1 MSGPPDRAITHATAH
16 VPASARRSSMLLADG
31 ADHSGRGGRGRCG
44 RGGANVK
51 GVALSLAISPCPN
64 DTFVFHALVHG
75 RVPGAP
81 PVEVTYAD
89 VDVTNT
95 AAEQGAF
102 DLVKVSFAALPWLLD
117 DYHLLPCGGAL
128 GRGCGPLVL
137 TRGDRDGGPDR
148 TDLTGATVAVPGD
161 RTTAY
166 LLFRLW
172 SAGRPPARIEV
183 VPFHEIMPGVAAGRY
198 DAGLVIHE
206 ARFTYHRHGLS
217 ALVDLGEWWEAD
229 TGLPI
234 PLGAILA
241 RRGAVDPEAAAGWVR
256 ESVRQAWAD
265 PAASREYVLA
275 HAQEMELDVVDRHIG
290 LYVNEFT
297 ADLGEAGFAAVAA
310 LLDRAATA
318 GLVPQTS
325 SSFATAW
332 TS

>member
-1 MSGPPDRAITHATAH
+1 M
-16 VPASARRSSMLLADG
+16 
-31 ADHSGRGGRGRCG
+31 
-44 RGGANVK
+44 
-51 GVALSLAISPCPN
+51 ALTLAISPCPN
-64 DTFVFHALVHG
+64 DTFAFDALVHG

-95 AAEQGAF
+95 AAERGAF
-102 DLVKVSFAALPWLLD
+102 DLVKVSYAALPWLLD

-137 TRGDRDGGPDR
+137 TRPAQAGSAQAGSADRV
-148 TDLTGATVAVPGD
+148 DLSGATVAVPGD

-183 VPFHEIMPGVAAGRY
+183 VPFHEIMPAVAAGRY

-206 ARFTYHRHGLS
+206 ARFTYPRHGLT
-217 ALVDLGEWWEAD
+217 ALVDLGEWWEGD

-241 RRGAVDPEAAAGWVR
+241 RRGAVDPVEAAGWIR

-265 PAASREYVLA
+265 PEASRRYVLS
-275 HAQEMELDVVDRHIG
+275 HAQEMEPDVVDRHIA

-297 ADLGEAGFAAVAA
+297 ADLGNAGLAAVEA
-310 LLDRAATA
+310 LLGRAADA
-318 GLVPQTS
+318 GLVPRIAGPQTS
-325 SSFATAW
+325 SSRATAW

>member
-1 MSGPPDRAITHATAH
+1 
-16 VPASARRSSMLLADG
+16 
-31 ADHSGRGGRGRCG
+31 
-44 RGGANVK
+44 
-51 GVALSLAISPCPN
+51 VALSLAVSPCPN

-75 RVPGAP
+75 LIPGAE
-81 PVEVTYAD
+81 PVELTFAD

-95 AAEQGAF
+95 AAERGAF

-117 DYHLLPCGGAL
+117 DYELLPCGGAL

-137 TRGDRDGGPDR
+137 TRDGR
-148 TDLTGATVAVPGD
+148 TDLSGATVAVPGD

-172 SAGRPPARIEV
+172 SAGQPPARIEV
-183 VPFHEIMPGVAAGRY
+183 VPFHEIMPAVAAGRY

-206 ARFTYHRHGLS
+206 ARFTYPRHGLT
-217 ALVDLGEWWEAD
+217 ALVDLGEWWEGD

-241 RRGAVDPEAAAGWVR
+241 KRGTVDPAAATEWIR

-275 HAQEMELDVVDRHIG
+275 HAQEMEQAVVDQHIA

-297 ADLGEAGFAAVAA
+297 ADLGAEGREAIDA
-310 LLDRAATA
+310 LLGRATA
-318 GLVPQTS
+318 AGLFPQTS
-325 SSFATAW
+325 SSRATAW

>member
-1 MSGPPDRAITHATAH
+1 M
-16 VPASARRSSMLLADG
+16 
-31 ADHSGRGGRGRCG
+31 
-44 RGGANVK
+44 
-51 GVALSLAISPCPN
+51 ALTLAISPCPN
-64 DTFVFHALVHG
+64 DTFVFDALVHG

-95 AAEQGAF
+95 AAERGAF
-102 DLVKVSFAALPWLLD
+102 DLVKVSYAALPWLLD

-137 TRGDRDGGPDR
+137 TRPDR
-148 TDLTGATVAVPGD
+148 AGTGQTGNGQTGNGQAGTADLGGATVAVPGD

-172 SAGRPPARIEV
+172 AAERPPARIEV
-183 VPFHEIMPGVAAGRY
+183 VPFHEIMPAVAAGRY

-206 ARFTYHRHGLS
+206 ARFTYQRHGLT
-217 ALVDLGEWWEAD
+217 ALVDLGEWWEGS

-241 RRGAVDPEAAAGWVR
+241 RRGAVDPVEAAGWIR

-265 PAASREYVLA
+265 PEASRAYVLA
-275 HAQEMELDVVDRHIG
+275 HAQEMEPDVVDRHIA

-297 ADLGEAGFAAVAA
+297 ADLGDAGFAAVEA
-310 LLDRAATA
+310 LLGRAADA
-318 GLVPQTS
+318 GLVPRTASPRTAGPQTS
-325 SSFATAW
+325 SSRATAW

>member
-1 MSGPPDRAITHATAH
+1 
-16 VPASARRSSMLLADG
+16 
-31 ADHSGRGGRGRCG
+31 
-44 RGGANVK
+44 
-51 GVALSLAISPCPN
+51 VALSLAISPCPN

-75 RVPGAP
+75 LIPGAP

-95 AAEQGAF
+95 AAERGAY
-102 DLVKVSFAALPWLLD
+102 DLVKVSYAALPWLLD

-137 TRGDRDGGPDR
+137 TRGDRHSRADQHDR
-148 TDLTGATVAVPGD
+148 GDRHSTGDQHDRADLTGATVAVPGD

-172 SAGRPPARIEV
+172 SADRPPARIEV

-206 ARFTYHRHGLS
+206 ARFTYPRHGLT

-241 RRGAVDPEAAAGWVR
+241 RRGAVDPVAAADWIR
-256 ESVRQAWAD
+256 CSVRQAWAD
-265 PAASREYVLA
+265 PAGTRDYVLA
-275 HAQEMELDVVDRHIG
+275 HAQEMEPTVVDRHIA

-297 ADLGEAGFAAVAA
+297 AELGDDGRAAVDA
-310 LLDRAATA
+310 LLRRAAAA
-318 GLVPQTS
+318 GLTPQIS
-325 SSFATAW
+325 SSRATAW